1 MVLYLRFFFFYKR
14 LLIFFLHKGS
24 NLNDASKDPL
34 NQISSNM
41 QLGVNHYSYQ
51 AASVPY
57 NMNRNENNIN
67 MLSYSNRNL
76 MKKNNSKEQIMSSPF
91 DDSSLHL
98 QQQQQQPKQAF
109 SSFGTNLNNYQKRT
123 KVFYNKK

>member
-1 MVLYLRFFFFYKR
+1 MKSLDY
-14 LLIFFLHKGS
+14 
-24 NLNDASKDPL
+24 
-34 NQISSNM
+34 
-41 QLGVNHYSYQ
+41 
-51 AASVPY
+51 
-57 NMNRNENNIN
+57 NIN

-98 QQQQQQPKQAF
+98 QQQQQPKQAF